1 MSSVCDSYCSRDY
14 HEDTGSRVVL
24 SATRFVS
31 ILLWEELDELA
42 RSVPEIG
49 LPIQSSRG
57 LALSV
62 FPRGFA
68 VMSYFLES
76 LVWRVSSTI
85 LMQPA
90 NVELT

>member
-49 LPIQSSRG
+49 SPSDQVGGKPSRVSHG
-57 LALSV
+57 ALRAIVS
-62 FPRGFA
+62 F
-68 VMSYFLES
+68 FLES
-76 LVWRVSSTI
+76 LD
-85 LMQPA
+85 
-90 NVELT
+90 